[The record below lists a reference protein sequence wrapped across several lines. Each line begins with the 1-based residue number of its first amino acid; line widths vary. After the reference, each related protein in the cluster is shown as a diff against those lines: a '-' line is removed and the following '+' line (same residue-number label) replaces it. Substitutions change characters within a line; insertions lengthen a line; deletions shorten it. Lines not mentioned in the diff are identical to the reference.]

1 MSWVF
6 YVLLLLAAGY
16 LVLGLYGKYRSLKE
30 AYLEERNPS
39 D

>member
-16 LVLGLYGKYRSLKE
+16 LLLGVYGKYRSLKE
-30 AYLEERNPS
+30 AYLEERDAS